1 MDDVPGSTAADPP
14 PTDQIGRDG
23 GPAPRPPGDTAE
35 DEEAPPSAS
44 SPREPKE
51 GRPGD
56 DHDRED
62 DGRTGGESNARP
74 GIPDPEGG
82 GPDGAGDRY
91 DATNAAN
98 AFGRLRSED
107 PKMGGDPPARE
118 HSARGLD
125 DGEDVDTIRPSDG
138 RSSPRESAR
147 GDGDGGEIEIEIE
160 SPIPQLVVRDWS
172 DRRDPAIAIDGDD
185 GDGVSSGKVGGSLD
199 GGFGESKSDDD
210 DVVEITGTKPA
221 PASAAQSASQFRSSG
236 GGFEP
241 VARPG
246 GRRSFPGV
254 GRGSYG
260 GGGGGGPALASEIS
274 AIATAASAGFG
285 RANGGV
291 PPPSSRASFGGGM
304 PSSSSLY
311 APSYAPNYSTQPA
324 ATDLPMPPGH
334 DATWRHLL
342 PRDHDLRAS
351 AMTAFGYGGGYGGY
365 GMGMG
370 GGPVRRK
377 VGLTLINPWEF
388 TLTVEGLDMY
398 GRTTAGDEVSPLVW
412 IRCVLSSVLRLTVSK
427 HFSRADLFTLQMGM
441 TLVVGALQQ
450 MHISISMFE
459 MASILQFNARWGSS
473 RGMSNV

>member
-1 MDDVPGSTAADPP
+1 MDDVPGPTAADPTP
-14 PTDQIGRDG
+14 VDPVGLDG
-23 GPAPRPPGDTAE
+23 GPAPRPPGDTAMA
-35 DEEAPPSAS
+35 EEARPAAS
-44 SPREPKE
+44 RPREPEE

-62 DGRTGGESNARP
+62 DDGKIKTGGDPNARP
-74 GIPDPEGG
+74 GLPDPKGG

-172 DRRDPAIAIDGDD
+172 DRRDPAIAVDDDD
-185 GDGVSSGKVGGSLD
+185 GDGDSSGNDGGSLD
-199 GGFGESKSDDD
+199 GGFGEGSESDDD

-221 PASAAQSASQFRSSG
+221 PASAAQSASQFRNQA
-236 GGFEP
+236 GFEP

-246 GRRSFPGV
+246 GRHSFPGN
-254 GRGSYG
+254 GRGGYG

-291 PPPSSRASFGGGM
+291 PPPSSRSSFGGGT
-304 PSSSSLY
+304 SSYGGGAAASSSLY

-342 PRDHDLRAS
+342 PRDHDLRVP

-398 GRTTAGDEVSPLVW
+398 GRTTAGDEVSPLIW
-412 IRCVLSSVLRLTVSK
+412 TCCVLSSLLRLTC
-427 HFSRADLFTLQMGM
+427 LETLLSHGPVYFANGLI
-441 TLVVGALQQ
+441 TLVVGILLLH
-450 MHISISMFE
+450 MLISVHDI
-459 MASILQFNARWGSS
+459 
-473 RGMSNV
+473 